1 MLYWYKKI
9 IFTIEVQSELLFRHS
24 IFWCDTKSES
34 KKYIYLVALQDLEGR
49 KFDFIEISGM
59 DKEVQVHLYTGLL
72 LLLRTVLRNYNY
84 KSKLDNLRRGLLE
97 LK

>member
-1 MLYWYKKI
+1 M
-9 IFTIEVQSELLFRHS
+9 
-24 IFWCDTKSES
+24 
-34 KKYIYLVALQDLEGR
+34 ALQDLEGR